1 MITKFFLKKKTELKD
16 VVGRKKINK
25 GLVQRLG
32 FGLGLGPTCLEF
44 KKKSP

>member
-32 FGLGLGPTCLEF
+32 FGRGPTCLEL